1 MKDHVIRA
9 RVSSSTKTQLK
20 EMLEREGLPESELI
34 RRFVEQG
41 LDGLIGNEE
50 NPSLTVAGSAL
61 LKKKVSIRL
70 PEFILA
76 DVRAR
81 ASEKGMSVSYWV
93 SSLIQSHVFQPPVL
107 TTTELK
113 VLNESNRQIRAIGVH
128 LNQIARA
135 FNNLDI
141 DIRKLKHLDTFE
153 MVVKDNLKFIDR
165 LIRATNQSWGIGRGP
180 H

>member
-1 MKDHVIRA
+1 
-9 RVSSSTKTQLK
+9 
-20 EMLEREGLPESELI
+20 MLEREGLPESELI

-128 LNQIARA
+128 LNQIARS

>member
-1 MKDHVIRA
+1 
-9 RVSSSTKTQLK
+9 VSSATKTQLK
-20 EMLEREGLPESELI
+20 EILEREGLPESELI

-41 LDGLIGNEE
+41 LEGVHGDEE
-50 NPSLTVAGSAL
+50 NPPLTLVGAAL
-61 LKKKVSIRL
+61 VKKKVSIRL
-70 PEFILA
+70 PEFILVA
-76 DVRAR
+76 VQAR

-141 DIRKLKHLDTFE
+141 DLRKLKHLDTFE
-153 MVVKDNLKFIDR
+153 MVVKDNLKVIDR
-165 LIRATNQSWGIGRGP
+165 LMRATNQSWGIGRGP